1 MRLVVELLDRFL
13 TLETGRVLYED
24 AEFVESEED
33 EDEETPI
40 IHVPMGFTAIAP
52 EEGIDD
58 GDEDEASEDE
68 CD

>member
-1 MRLVVELLDRFL
+1 MRLVLELLDRFL

-24 AEFVESEED
+24 AEFVDSE
-33 EDEETPI
+33 EDEETPV